1 MSGSIYAIVITPI
14 VVAFLIAAWIAAVF
28 YANAHPGWKHQAPP
42 PKYEVTG
49 GSFQA
54 IDGGRQLMPH
64 YLEVAEPGQ
73 PGAVRPATVPA
84 QRSASGAPQHEPSG
98 REATVPAQGQPEE
111 SRPTAGNRLR

>member
-1 MSGSIYAIVITPI
+1 MSGSIYAIVLTPI
-14 VVAFLIAAWIAAVF
+14 VAFILLACWITAVY
-28 YANAHPGWKHQAPP
+28 YADSHPRWKHQAPP

-73 PGAVRPATVPA
+73 PGAVHPATVPP
-84 QRSASGAPQHEPSG
+84 QRSESGAPQHEPAG
-98 REATVPAQGQPEE
+98 RGAEVPAQGQPEE
-111 SRPTAGNRLR
+111 SRLRAGTRLR

>member
-1 MSGSIYAIVITPI
+1 MSGSIYAIIFTPI
-14 VVAFLIAAWIAAVF
+14 AAFILLACWITAVF
-28 YANAHPGWKHQAPP
+28 YADAHPRWKHQAPP
-42 PKYEVTG
+42 PRDEVTG

-73 PGAVRPATVPA
+73 RGAVRPATVPA
-84 QRSASGAPQHEPSG
+84 QRSASGAPQPEPSG
-98 REATVPAQGQPEE
+98 QGAAVPAQGQPEE